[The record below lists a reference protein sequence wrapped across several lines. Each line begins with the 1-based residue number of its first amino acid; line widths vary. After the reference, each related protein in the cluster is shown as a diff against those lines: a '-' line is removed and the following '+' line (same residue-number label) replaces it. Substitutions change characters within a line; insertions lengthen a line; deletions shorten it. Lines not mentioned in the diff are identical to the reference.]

1 MSLREYVRKRRFD
14 ATPEPSGHTPSG
26 RHGRRP
32 IYVIQLHHARAR
44 HYDFRLEMDGTLKSW
59 AVPRGPSLR
68 VGEKRLAVEVE
79 DHPLS
84 YASFEGD
91 IPEGNYGAGHVD
103 VFDHGVWSSNG
114 DPLEGLAAGKLDFS
128 LQGEKLHG
136 AWKLVRTQ
144 QQRGNKPQWL
154 LIKRDDAY
162 ARDAD
167 ADDLMNA
174 KERASTERAMA
185 KKSAAKTATK
195 STPGTARKAATKA
208 SPTTG
213 TTAGGARKRAGTPAK
228 RATRARGRIDWAARA
243 AAVPGAKRK
252 ARGTP
257 LAPQLATLR
266 DVAPTGDD
274 WLHELKWDGYRLLVD
289 ITDGKVRLRSRNGL
303 NWTEDYPDITAAF
316 EALGLDDASFDGE
329 LVALDAE
336 GRDDFSLL
344 QKTIEGSANAALRYM
359 VFDMPS
365 LAGQDLAGCALVDR
379 KDLLEQVV
387 DGMPPVV
394 AFSKHI
400 VGHGPQVFAASEK
413 QGMEGIISKQVKARY
428 TPGRSTSWLK
438 IKHGKS
444 DEFIIVGYTAP
455 KRSRTGFGALLMATR
470 ERGALKYAGRVGT
483 GYDDAML
490 RSLSARLKTIERKQ
504 PTVGF
509 PPHLPDRPRD
519 VTWVEPQLVAEV
531 AYRGL
536 GKEGLLRHPSFKGL
550 REDKTVKDIGDGDA
564 APATRLTNPD
574 KLIYPE
580 LKITKQQVFDYYREA
595 APQLLAEL
603 ANRPLSLVRCPDGIA
618 GQCFFQKHHART
630 LGQNVRTV
638 PIKEKDGSREDYLY
652 VDNADGVL
660 ELVQMNVLEFHPW
673 GSQVGDV
680 ERPDRLV
687 FDLDPG
693 EGVDWNAIKAAARD
707 VRARLEEL
715 GLQTFLRLSGG
726 KGLHVV
732 LPIRPGPD
740 WDEAKAFC
748 EAFANA
754 MSLRSPDKYV
764 ATAVKAKRT
773 GVIFID
779 WLRNGRGATSVTN
792 WSLRARKEAGVAVPL
807 AWSELGRTKSGH
819 DYPLE
824 RALRRLAGQRQDP
837 WVAEG
842 WGKATQQALVSLD

>member
-1 MSLREYVRKRRFD
+1 VSLREYVRKRRFD
-14 ATPEPSGHTPSG
+14 ATPEPSDHTPGG

-103 VFDHGVWSSNG
+103 LFDHGVWSSAG
-114 DPLEGLAAGKLDFS
+114 DPLEGLAAGKIDFS

-136 AWKLVRTQ
+136 GWKLVRTQ
-144 QQRGNKPQWL
+144 QQRSGKAQWL

-162 ARDAD
+162 AADAD

-174 KERASTERAMA
+174 KERASTAQAMA
-185 KKSAAKTATK
+185 KKQ
-195 STPGTARKAATKA
+195 R
-208 SPTTG
+208 G
-213 TTAGGARKRAGTPAK
+213 TTASASARKTKRTTDATKTTRKRASVPTK
-228 RATRARGRIDWAARA
+228 RTTVRRRRVDWAARA
-243 AAVPGAKRK
+243 AALAGAKRK
-252 ARGTP
+252 ARWTP

-266 DVAPTGDD
+266 DEAPNGDG

-289 ITDGKVRLRSRNGL
+289 ITAGTVRLRSRNGL
-303 NWTEDYPDITAAF
+303 NWTEDYPDIVDAF

-329 LVALDAE
+329 LVALDPE

-344 QKTIEGSANAALRYM
+344 QKTIEGSANAPLRYM
-359 VFDMPS
+359 VFDLTS
-365 LAGQDLAGCALVDR
+365 LAGYDLTGCALADR
-379 KDLLEQVV
+379 KELLEQVV
-387 DGMPPVV
+387 EGAPPVV
-394 AFSKHI
+394 AYSKHI
-400 VGHGPQVFAASEK
+400 VGHGPEVFAASEK
-413 QGMEGIISKQVKARY
+413 QGMEGIISKQVTARY
-428 TPGRSTSWLK
+428 ASGRSTSWLK

-444 DEFIIVGYTAP
+444 DEFIVVGYTAP

-470 ERGALKYAGRVGT
+470 ERGALRYAGRVGT
-483 GYDDAML
+483 GYDDATL
-490 RSLSARLKTIERKQ
+490 RSLAARLKTIERKS
-504 PTVGF
+504 PTVAF

-550 REDKTVKDIGDGDA
+550 REDKTVKDIGDD
-564 APATRLTNPD
+564 APAFRITSPD

-580 LKITKQQVFDYYREA
+580 RKITKQQVVDYYRA
-595 APQLLAEL
+595 AAAQLLPEL
-603 ANRPLSLVRCPDGIA
+603 GNRPLSLVRCPDGIA

-630 LGQNVRTV
+630 LGQNVRIV
-638 PIKEKDGSREDYLY
+638 PIKEKDGSREEYLY
-652 VDNADGVL
+652 VDDIDGVL
-660 ELVQMNVLEFHPW
+660 DLVQMNVLEFHPW
-673 GSQVGDV
+673 GSRIEDV
-680 ERPDRLV
+680 EHPDRLV

-707 VRARLEEL
+707 IRARLEEI
-715 GLQTFLRLSGG
+715 GLQSFLRLSGG

-740 WDEAKAFC
+740 WNEAKAFC
-748 EAFANA
+748 EAFADA
-754 MSLRSPDKYV
+754 MALRSPEKYV
-764 ATAVKAKRT
+764 ATATKAKRK

-779 WLRNGRGATSVTN
+779 WLRNGRGATSVAS
-792 WSLRARKEAGVAVPL
+792 WSLRARKDAGVAVPL

-824 RALRRLAGQRQDP
+824 RALRRLASQRQDP
-837 WVAEG
+837 WAAEG
-842 WGKATQQALVSLD
+842 WGKATQQKLVALR

>member
-1 MSLREYVRKRRFD
+1 VSLREYVRKRRFD

-103 VFDHGVWSSNG
+103 IFDHGVWSSAG

-128 LQGEKLHG
+128 LQGDKLHG
-136 AWKLVRTQ
+136 GWKLVRTQ
-144 QQRGNKPQWL
+144 QVRSGKPQWL
-154 LIKRDDAY
+154 LIKRADAY
-162 ARDAD
+162 AADTD

-174 KERASTERAMA
+174 QERASTERAMA
-185 KKSAAKTATK
+185 KKQGRAAAPAKVTKKAAGKRAPTATK
-195 STPGTARKAATKA
+195 
-208 SPTTG
+208 
-213 TTAGGARKRAGTPAK
+213 AG
-228 RATRARGRIDWAARA
+228 ATRRRRIDWAARA
-243 AAVPGAKRK
+243 AALPGAKRK
-252 ARGTP
+252 ARWSP
-257 LAPQLATLR
+257 LAPQLTSLR
-266 DVAPTGDD
+266 DLAPSGDD

-289 ITDGKVRLRSRNGL
+289 ITAGDVHLRSRNGL
-303 NWTEDYPDITAAF
+303 DWTEDYPDITAAF
-316 EALGLDDASFDGE
+316 QALGIDDASFDGE
-329 LVALDAE
+329 LVALDPE

-344 QKTIEGSANAALRYM
+344 QKTIEGSANASLRAM
-359 VFDMPS
+359 VFDLTS
-365 LAGQDLAGCALVDR
+365 LAGYDLTGCALIDR
-379 KDLLEQVV
+379 KELLEQVLE
-387 DGMPPVV
+387 GAAPVL
-394 AFSKHI
+394 AYSQHI
-400 VGHGPQVFAASEK
+400 VGHGPEVFAASEK

-428 TPGRSTSWLK
+428 ASGRSTSWLK
-438 IKHGKS
+438 VKHGKS
-444 DEFIIVGYTAP
+444 DEFIVVGYTAP

-470 ERGALKYAGRVGT
+470 EHGALKYAGRVGT

-490 RSLSARLKTIERKQ
+490 RSLSARLKKIERKE

-519 VTWVEPQLVAEV
+519 VTWVEPRLVAEV

-550 REDKTVKDIGDGDA
+550 REDKTVKDIGDGGA

-580 LKITKQQVFDYYREA
+580 LKITKQQVFDYYRAA

-680 ERPDRLV
+680 EHPDRLV

-707 VRARLEEL
+707 VRARLEEI
-715 GLQTFLRLSGG
+715 GLQSFLRLSGG

-732 LPIRPGPD
+732 LPVRPGPG

-748 EAFANA
+748 EAFADA

-764 ATAVKAKRT
+764 ATANKAKRK

-824 RALRRLAGQRQDP
+824 RALRRLAGQKQDP
-837 WVAEG
+837 WVGEG
-842 WGKATQQALVSLD
+842 WGKATQQKLVALR

>member
-1 MSLREYVRKRRFD
+1 
-14 ATPEPSGHTPSG
+14 
-26 RHGRRP
+26 
-32 IYVIQLHHARAR
+32 
-44 HYDFRLEMDGTLKSW
+44 
-59 AVPRGPSLR
+59 VP
-68 VGEKRLAVEVE
+68 A
-79 DHPLS
+79 
-84 YASFEGD
+84 
-91 IPEGNYGAGHVD
+91 
-103 VFDHGVWSSNG
+103 
-114 DPLEGLAAGKLDFS
+114 
-128 LQGEKLHG
+128 
-136 AWKLVRTQ
+136 
-144 QQRGNKPQWL
+144 
-154 LIKRDDAY
+154 
-162 ARDAD
+162 
-167 ADDLMNA
+167 
-174 KERASTERAMA
+174 
-185 KKSAAKTATK
+185 
-195 STPGTARKAATKA
+195 
-208 SPTTG
+208 
-213 TTAGGARKRAGTPAK
+213 PAK
-228 RATRARGRIDWAARA
+228 RTGTRRRRTDWDKA
-243 AAVPGAKRK
+243 AAALAGAKRK
-252 ARGTP
+252 TRWSP
-257 LAPQLATLR
+257 LAPQLASLR
-266 DVAPTGDD
+266 DTAPAGDD

-289 ITDGKVRLRSRNGL
+289 ITDGNVRLRSRNGL
-303 NWTEDYPDITAAF
+303 NWTEDYPDIVDAF
-316 EALGLDDASFDGE
+316 ETLGLEDASFDGE
-329 LVALDAE
+329 LVALDPE

-344 QKTIEGSANAALRYM
+344 QKTIEGSSNAPLRYM
-359 VFDMPS
+359 VFDLTS
-365 LAGQDLAGCALVDR
+365 LAGYDLTACALVDR

-387 DGMPPVV
+387 EGIPPAV
-394 AFSKHI
+394 AYSKHI
-400 VGHGPQVFAASEK
+400 VGHGPDVFAASEK
-413 QGMEGIISKQVKARY
+413 QGMEGIISKQLKARY
-428 TPGRSTSWLK
+428 TPGRGTSWLK

-470 ERGALKYAGRVGT
+470 EHGALKYAGRVGT

-490 RSLSARLKTIERKQ
+490 RSLSARLRKLERKA

-550 REDKTVKDIGDGDA
+550 REDKTVKDIGDA
-564 APATRLTNPD
+564 TPAPRITNPD

-580 LKITKQQVFDYYREA
+580 RKITKQQVFDYYRAA
-595 APQLLAEL
+595 APQLLPEL

-630 LGQNVRTV
+630 LGQNVRIV
-638 PIKEKDGSREDYLY
+638 PIREKDGSREEYLY

-660 ELVQMNVLEFHPW
+660 ELVQMNVLELHPW
-673 GSQVGDV
+673 GSRIEDV
-680 ERPDRLV
+680 EHPDRLV

-707 VRARLEEL
+707 VRARLEEI
-715 GLQTFLRLSGG
+715 GLQSFLRLSGG

-754 MSLRSPDKYV
+754 MALQAPDKYV
-764 ATAVKAKRT
+764 ATATKAKRK

-779 WLRNGRGATSVTN
+779 WLRNGRGATSVAS

-807 AWSELGRTKSGH
+807 AWSELGRTKSGN

-837 WVAEG
+837 WVTEG
-842 WGKATQQALVSLD
+842 WGKATQQKLVALR

>member
-1 MSLREYVRKRRFD
+1 VSLREYVRKRRFD
-14 ATPEPSGHTPSG
+14 ATPEPSDHTPSG

-79 DHPLS
+79 DHPLG
-84 YASFEGD
+84 YATFEGD

-103 VFDHGVWSSNG
+103 IFDHGVWSSNG

-136 AWKLVRTQ
+136 GWKLVRTQ
-144 QQRGNKPQWL
+144 QQRGGKPQWL

-167 ADDLMNA
+167 ADELMNA

-185 KKSAAKTATK
+185 KKQTGGAMPAKVAKT
-195 STPGTARKAATKA
+195 P
-208 SPTTG
+208 
-213 TTAGGARKRAGTPAK
+213 RKRTSAPAPAK
-228 RATRARGRIDWAARA
+228 RTGTRRRRTDWDKA
-243 AAVPGAKRK
+243 AAALAGAKRK
-252 ARGTP
+252 TRWSP
-257 LAPQLATLR
+257 LAPQLASLR
-266 DVAPTGDD
+266 DTAPAGDD

-289 ITDGKVRLRSRNGL
+289 ITDGNVRLRSRNGL
-303 NWTEDYPDITAAF
+303 NWTEDYPDIVDAF
-316 EALGLDDASFDGE
+316 EALGLEDASFDGE
-329 LVALDAE
+329 LVALDPE

-344 QKTIEGSANAALRYM
+344 QKTIEGSSNAPLRYM
-359 VFDMPS
+359 VFDLTS
-365 LAGQDLAGCALVDR
+365 LAGYDLTACALVDR

-387 DGMPPVV
+387 EGIPPAV
-394 AFSKHI
+394 AYSKHI
-400 VGHGPQVFAASEK
+400 VGHGPDVFAASEK
-413 QGMEGIISKQVKARY
+413 QGMEGIISKQLKARY
-428 TPGRSTSWLK
+428 TPGRGTSWLK

-470 ERGALKYAGRVGT
+470 EHGALKYAGRVGT

-490 RSLSARLKTIERKQ
+490 RSLSARLRKLERKA

-519 VTWVEPQLVAEV
+519 VTWVEPHLVAEV

-550 REDKTVKDIGDGDA
+550 REDKTVKDIGDA
-564 APATRLTNPD
+564 TPAPRITNPD

-580 LKITKQQVFDYYREA
+580 RKITKQQVFDYYRAA
-595 APQLLAEL
+595 APQLLPEL

-630 LGQNVRTV
+630 LGQNVRIV
-638 PIKEKDGSREDYLY
+638 PIREKDGSREEYLY

-660 ELVQMNVLEFHPW
+660 ELVQMNVLELHPW
-673 GSQVGDV
+673 GSRIEDV
-680 ERPDRLV
+680 EHPDRLV

-707 VRARLEEL
+707 VRARLEEI
-715 GLQTFLRLSGG
+715 GLQSFLRLSGG

-754 MSLRSPDKYV
+754 MALQAPDKYV
-764 ATAVKAKRT
+764 ATATKAKRK

-779 WLRNGRGATSVTN
+779 WLRNGRGATSVAS

-807 AWSELGRTKSGH
+807 AWSELGRTKSGN

-837 WVAEG
+837 WVTEG
-842 WGKATQQALVSLD
+842 WGKATQQKLVALR